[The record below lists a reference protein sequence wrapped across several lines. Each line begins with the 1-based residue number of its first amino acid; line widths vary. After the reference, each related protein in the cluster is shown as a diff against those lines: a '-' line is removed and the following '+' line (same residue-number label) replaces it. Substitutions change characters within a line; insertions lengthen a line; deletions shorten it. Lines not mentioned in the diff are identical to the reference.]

1 MSRETARSTISRVGI
16 PNPTC
21 ELRRSEDTLL
31 LLPRSGNLCSSAQK
45 YGKLLASVAGRL
57 TDQSRDRKA
66 NQTLSRHI
74 EAAQRFTAQGR
85 VEAVQEYGTGNVNDT
100 YLVTV
105 SGSEQTHFILQR
117 INQHVFRRPELIMV
131 NMRAFTEHVRRR
143 LSNGAAEPG
152 RRWDT
157 PRVRMTA
164 DGQTHWVDEDGGFW
178 RAISFISHSHAYPR
192 IRDSAHARE
201 AGYALGRFQSLISDM
216 DIATLHDTLEGF
228 HITPRYLQH
237 YYEVIAHPKAPT
249 HSPEVRHGMRFVAKR
264 ASFAPILEQARE
276 RGKLHLRP
284 IHGDPKVD
292 NIMIDEDT
300 GQAVSIVDLDTVK
313 PGLVHYDIGD
323 CLRSCCNPL
332 GEETDQPDQ
341 VRFDTDLCREILAGY
356 LSVARSFFT
365 PHDYDYLYE
374 CVRLIAFELG
384 LRFFTD
390 YLEGNV
396 YFKARHSEHNLA
408 RALAQFK
415 LAESIEAHEAEIRA
429 IIRDAR

>member
-1 MSRETARSTISRVGI
+1 MAE
-16 PNPTC
+16 
-21 ELRRSEDTLL
+21 
-31 LLPRSGNLCSSAQK
+31 
-45 YGKLLASVAGRL
+45 
-57 TDQSRDRKA
+57 QSRDRKV
-66 NQTLSRHI
+66 NQTLTRHT

-85 VEAVQEYGTGNVNDT
+85 VETVQEYGTGNVNDT

-105 SGSEQTHFILQR
+105 SGSDETHFILQR

-131 NMRAFTEHVRRR
+131 NMRAFTEHVHKR
-143 LSNGAAEPG
+143 LSNGAADPS

-157 PRVRMTA
+157 PRVRLTA
-164 DGQTHWVDEDGGFW
+164 DGQTHWVDEEGGFW
-178 RAISFISHSHAYPR
+178 RAISFVNHSHAYPR

-216 DIATLHDTLEGF
+216 DITTLHDTLEGF

-237 YYEVIAHPKAPT
+237 YHEVIAHPKAPID
-249 HSPEVRHGMRFVAKR
+249 SPEVRYGTRFVAQR
-264 ASFAPILEQARE
+264 EAWASVLEQAKEAGRL
-276 RGKLHLRP
+276 RVRP

-292 NIMIDEDT
+292 NIMIDDDT
-300 GQAVSIVDLDTVK
+300 GQAVSIIDLDTVK

-332 GEETDQPDQ
+332 GEETDKIEH

-356 LSVARSFFT
+356 LPVARSFFT
-365 PHDYDYLYE
+365 PPDYDYLYE
-374 CVRLIAFELG
+374 CARLIAFELG

-396 YFKARHSEHNLA
+396 YFKARHSQHNLA
-408 RALAQFK
+408 RALVQFK
-415 LAESIEAHEAEIRA
+415 VAESIEAHESEIRT
-429 IIRDAR
+429 IIHDFR